1 MLYGIRFWDE
11 LNASPADDVARLVA
25 RLSLEPWSEYRA
37 AVHLGGPE
45 WLGWG
50 HQERILADLYDALT
64 FNTAASGVN
73 PKAKPPSGKHQYPRP
88 QGVRKKKSGAAL
100 PSVDD

>member
-1 MLYGIRFWDE
+1 MCYGLRFFEELDRGRCDMLR
-11 LNASPADDVARLVA
+11 RLIE
-25 RLSLEPWSEYRA
+25 RLSLEPRSMYRA